1 MQEFQWDA
9 RNIKHIIQDY
19 PDRDN
24 STNEVESIFTD
35 TYAEIKMS
43 KSSPDGED

>member
-9 RNIKHIIQDY
+9 GNIKHIIQDY

-35 TYAEIKMS
+35 IYAEIKNV
-43 KSSPDGED
+43 KIQP